1 MYSDNIISS
10 CETCNRCWANFRG
23 LSAGELELVNKNRY
37 EASFNPS
44 EIIIKQG
51 SPSSNAIFLTSGL
64 AKVYMEGYSGKNL
77 IINLAEH
84 STLLAGP
91 GVHVNSRYCYS
102 VAAITH
108 VQACFISF
116 DVIRSVISGNLG
128 FAIGFIRDLSGKAF
142 RMHQKILNL
151 TQKKMHGRLAEALL
165 YFADEVFH
173 SDDYEMLLTRQEIGE
188 MTNMAKESVVR
199 IMGELEN
206 EKIIRAMPRQVKI
219 LDKEKLRVISEKG

>member
-1 MYSDNIISS
+1 MYTENRITS
-10 CETCNRCWANFRG
+10 CENCARCWTNFRQ
-23 LSAGELELVNKNRY
+23 LSQEELDLINRHRY
-37 EASFNPS
+37 EANFKPS

-51 SPSSNAIFLTSGL
+51 SPASNAIFLVSGL

-77 IINLAEH
+77 ILNLAGA

-102 VAAITH
+102 VAALTQ

-116 DVIRSVISGNLG
+116 DVIRQVISSNPG
-128 FAIGFIRDLSGKAF
+128 FAAGFIEDLSEKSLKL
-142 RMHQKILNL
+142 HQKVLNL

-165 YFADEVFH
+165 YFADKIFR
-173 SDDYEMLLTRQEIGE
+173 SDEFEMLLSRQELGE

-199 IMGELEN
+199 IIGEFEN
-206 EKIIRAMPRQVKI
+206 EHIIHATPRSLKI
-219 LDKEKLRVISEKG
+219 LDRDKLNVISEKG

>member
-1 MYSDNIISS
+1 MYTENKISG
-10 CETCNRCWANFRG
+10 CEFCNSCWANFRN
-23 LSAGELELVNKNRY
+23 LTREELEIVNKNRY

-51 SPSSNAIFLTSGL
+51 SPSSNAIFLISGL
-64 AKVYMEGYSGKNL
+64 AKVYMEGYAGRNL
-77 IINLAEH
+77 IINLAGN

-108 VQACFISF
+108 VKACFISF
-116 DVIRSVISGNLG
+116 DVIRQIIAGNPG
-128 FAIGFIRDLSGKAF
+128 FAVGFIEDLSEKAF
-142 RMHQKILNL
+142 RMHQKVLNL

-165 YFADEVFH
+165 YFADNIFH
-173 SDDYEMLLTRQEIGE
+173 SDNYEMVLTRQELGE

-199 IMGELEN
+199 IMGELEH
-206 EKIIRAMPRQVKI
+206 EKIIQASPRSVKI
-219 LDKEKLRVISEKG
+219 LDREKLQVISEKG

>member
-1 MYSDNIISS
+1 MYSENKISG
-10 CETCNRCWANFRG
+10 CESCNRCWTNFRN
-23 LSAGELELVNKNRY
+23 LTKEELEIVNRNRY

-51 SPSSNAIFLTSGL
+51 SPASNAIFLVSGL
-64 AKVYMEGYSGKNL
+64 AKVYMEGYAGRNL
-77 IINLAEH
+77 IINLAGQ

-108 VQACFISF
+108 VKACFISF
-116 DVIRSVISGNLG
+116 DVIRTIISGNPG
-128 FAIGFIRDLSGKAF
+128 FAVGFIEDLSDKAF
-142 RMHQKILNL
+142 RMHHKVLNL

-165 YFADEVFH
+165 YFADSIFH
-173 SDDYEMLLTRQEIGE
+173 SDNYEMVLTRQELGE

-199 IMGELEN
+199 IMGELEQ
-206 EKIIRAMPRQVKI
+206 EKIIQSTPRSVMI
-219 LDKEKLRVISEKG
+219 LDRDKLQVISEKG

>member
-1 MYSDNIISS
+1 MYAENNISS
-10 CETCNRCWANFRG
+10 CEFCNSCWANFRN
-23 LSAGELELVNKNRY
+23 LTSEELEIVNKNRY

-51 SPSSNAIFLTSGL
+51 SPSSNAIFLISGL
-64 AKVYMEGYSGKNL
+64 AKVYMEGYSGRNL
-77 IINLAEH
+77 IINLAGN

-108 VQACFISF
+108 VKACFISF
-116 DVIRSVISGNLG
+116 DVIRKIISGNPG
-128 FAIGFIRDLSGKAF
+128 FAVGFIEDLSEKAF
-142 RMHQKILNL
+142 RMHQKVLNL

-165 YFADEVFH
+165 YFADNIFH
-173 SDDYEMLLTRQEIGE
+173 SDNYEMVLTRQELGE

-206 EKIIRAMPRQVKI
+206 EKIIHASPRSVKI
-219 LDKEKLRVISEKG
+219 LDREKLQVISEKG